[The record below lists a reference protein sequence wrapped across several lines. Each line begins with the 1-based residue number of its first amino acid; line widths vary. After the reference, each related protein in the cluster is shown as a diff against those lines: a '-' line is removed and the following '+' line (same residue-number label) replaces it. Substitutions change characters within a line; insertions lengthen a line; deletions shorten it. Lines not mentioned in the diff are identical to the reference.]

1 MNHKRLL
8 HGSVL
13 DCENQRH
20 VLHRSTIDGELAPE
34 GMLASQPDE
43 DDPDQTVTIRFI
55 DIAVLCAAIDAGEV
69 RVVRYGPQEAVSVD
83 AVRSATKRR
92 RARRRMVD
100 SRLAALLREGHVF
113 YGSELR
119 NRPRRRLRPSGRRH
133 RG

>member
-1 MNHKRLL
+1 MNHKRLT
-8 HGSVL
+8 HGTILESE
-13 DCENQRH
+13 DEQH
-20 VLHRSTIDGELAPE
+20 VLHRSTIDGELAPK

-43 DDPDQTVTIRFI
+43 DDPDQTVTIRLV

-69 RVVRYGPQEAVSVD
+69 RVVRFGPQEAESVH
-83 AVRSATKRR
+83 ASRSATRRR
-92 RARRRMVD
+92 RARRRTVD

-119 NRPRRRLRPSGRRH
+119 RPRKRTTKTARKLH